1 MQSAGFEPAIS
12 EIKQLQPTPFN
23 SMTTVIDWGVFT
35 SYQFF
40 LNLKFLVQAGEINI
54 NLLFHTSIEITQNV
68 WTYKHNFSN
77 KRVHNYQPERHFLN
91 EANCV

>member
-35 SYQFF
+35 
-40 LNLKFLVQAGEINI
+40 
-54 NLLFHTSIEITQNV
+54 
-68 WTYKHNFSN
+68 
-77 KRVHNYQPERHFLN
+77 
-91 EANCV
+91 